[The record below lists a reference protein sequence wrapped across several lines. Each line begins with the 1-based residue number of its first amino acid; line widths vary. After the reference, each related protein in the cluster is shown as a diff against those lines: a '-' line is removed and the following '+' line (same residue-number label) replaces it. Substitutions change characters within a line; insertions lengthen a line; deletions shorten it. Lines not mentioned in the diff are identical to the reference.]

1 MTNALTMFVETA
13 IYGRRAVRAYT
24 AQPVARETI
33 EQLIDAAIQ
42 APSSMDLEPWA
53 FVVIDGVARLKGF
66 SDRAKA
72 AFVPGPMTGAAAE
85 HFRNMLVDPAFNIFH
100 DAPALIVVCAT
111 SEAGQAVEDCS
122 LAAQNLKHVAHPAG
136 ADRCALDPRTGARR
150 VVGRSCCR
158 PRNMPDRFLPA
169 VATPSR
175 NETRT
180 RHRPAVRA
188 GLSACRRLS
197 GRAPRRTRP

>member
-53 FVVIDGVARLKGF
+53 FVVIEGVARLKGF

-100 DAPALIVVCAT
+100 DASALIVVCAT

-122 LAAQNLKHVAHPAG
+122 LAAQNLMLAAHAAGLGTCPIGFSRPWLRLAETKRELGIDLQFVPAFP
-136 ADRCALDPRTGARR
+136 L
-150 VVGRSCCR
+150 VVGYPAEHPVAPGRKK
-158 PRNMPDRFLPA
+158 PRIIA
-169 VATPSR
+169 IS
-175 NETRT
+175 
-180 RHRPAVRA
+180 
-188 GLSACRRLS
+188 
-197 GRAPRRTRP
+197 